1 MNVCDA
7 RSSSVLLVEG
17 SDADSACI
25 ARALTFQGEP
35 HPFVAQIVSR
45 KEVLRRLA
53 RSTFDVALVDLS
65 PFDEAI
71 ITLRDIR
78 RAAPDMPIVAL
89 TCHVDEHQA
98 LEVLKLGVQDHLFK
112 TEVSAKLL
120 VRSLRFAVERNR
132 ADTLESLNRK
142 LVAAERSL
150 QQAKEQLET
159 KNRRLA
165 ELYRT
170 AHEFVDNVSHE
181 FRTPLTVIK
190 EYVSLIEDGVVG
202 DITGEQRRMLAIVED
217 RADDLNTMVDD
228 MLDVSR
234 LEAGMLGVWRKSC
247 RLGDII
253 DHVWPN
259 LEKKAAV
266 KGVEMIS
273 NVASCDRDIFCDSEK
288 IGRVLIN
295 LTVNAIKF
303 SGPHGRVEVWG
314 KQDPTAREV
323 TIGITDSGP
332 GIDDDCLAVIF
343 DRFKQVNDHCRC
355 AGKGFGLGLNIAK
368 ELVDLNFGHMN
379 VQSKVGAGST
389 FSFTVPLAEPLE
401 VADRYLAWLEKT
413 RSGESSV
420 SVLVAEVEQCC
431 DESMVEEIDSFLNY
445 VSRRGDLILQ
455 MDCRR
460 WLFFVPISGLD
471 LERFCARLAEA
482 RLEANRNRPRGP
494 LADIRIHVDGTWSV
508 ANHRDIVLRRMGHL
522 LHPLELS
529 CA

>member
-1 MNVCDA
+1 MNVSDA

-45 KEVLRRLA
+45 NDALRRLA

-65 PFDEAI
+65 PFEEAI
-71 ITLRDIR
+71 TTLRDIR

-150 QQAKEQLET
+150 QEAKEQLET

-202 DITGEQRRMLAIVED
+202 DISGEQRRMLAIVED

-228 MLDVSR
+228 MLD
-234 LEAGMLGVWRKSC
+234 
-247 RLGDII
+247 
-253 DHVWPN
+253 
-259 LEKKAAV
+259 
-266 KGVEMIS
+266 
-273 NVASCDRDIFCDSEK
+273 
-288 IGRVLIN
+288 
-295 LTVNAIKF
+295 
-303 SGPHGRVEVWG
+303 
-314 KQDPTAREV
+314 
-323 TIGITDSGP
+323 
-332 GIDDDCLAVIF
+332 
-343 DRFKQVNDHCRC
+343 
-355 AGKGFGLGLNIAK
+355 
-368 ELVDLNFGHMN
+368 
-379 VQSKVGAGST
+379 
-389 FSFTVPLAEPLE
+389 
-401 VADRYLAWLEKT
+401 
-413 RSGESSV
+413 
-420 SVLVAEVEQCC
+420 
-431 DESMVEEIDSFLNY
+431 
-445 VSRRGDLILQ
+445 
-455 MDCRR
+455 
-460 WLFFVPISGLD
+460 
-471 LERFCARLAEA
+471 
-482 RLEANRNRPRGP
+482 
-494 LADIRIHVDGTWSV
+494 
-508 ANHRDIVLRRMGHL
+508 
-522 LHPLELS
+522 
-529 CA
+529 